1 MSSVWNGIGDALG
14 TIMNVTSDVALTGFL
29 VVLGLLVVAVPL
41 YMVYAVVSSA
51 RPAAR
56 KQPPAPAGT
65 RR

>member
-29 VVLGLLVVAVPL
+29 VLLGLLVVAAPL
-41 YMVYAVVSSA
+41 YMLYAVVSSL

-56 KQPPAPAGT
+56 K
-65 RR
+65 

>member
-29 VVLGLLVVAVPL
+29 VVLGLLLAAVPL
-41 YMVYAVVSSA
+41 YMLYAVVSSL

-56 KQPPAPAGT
+56 K
-65 RR
+65 